1 MKSKAGSKNCL
12 ESSVKRLKEDPVFFA
27 EKFFGFKATDYQA
40 KLLRDQSKRIAVRM
54 SRQAGKTTTIAI
66 RAIWFAITHPRTL
79 TLIVSPSLRQSMI
92 MMDRVQ
98 EFIARIPESL
108 RRRIVL
114 KQQRTVIR
122 FRNQSMIVALPNS
135 PQLLRGYTAH
145 QVICDEAAFFRDDEL
160 VFYNV
165 LYPMLATTDGWLIVS
180 STPWGKDSV
189 FYKMCQD
196 PGFSKHVITWREVVK
211 AGLIKQDFIEEMRRQ
226 LPFERFQREFEAQ
239 FIEEANAYFPQDL
252 IVKCIDS
259 ELEYYEFDSRPEG
272 NFYVGIDFGKKHDYS
287 VIAVVEKQENKAALV
302 HLHRFKLDEPYSSVI
317 GYTKA
322 ICDRYK
328 SVNAVLCDQTGV
340 GEYIVEDMQKVI
352 GSKVEGI
359 VLTMQK
365 KEEILGYLKQ
375 QMQNRL
381 IAFPYDPE
389 LIAEINVETYEL
401 TKDGHIKF
409 AHPENTHDDR
419 LWAFALAVYASRMKE
434 APRLIVLPRK

>member
-1 MKSKAGSKNCL
+1 L
-12 ESSVKRLKEDPVFFA
+12 ESSVKRLREDPVFFA

-40 KLLRDQSKRIAVRM
+40 KLLRDQSKRIVVRM

-66 RAIWFAITHPRTL
+66 RAIWFAITKPRTL

-98 EFIARIPESL
+98 EFLARIPESL
-108 RRRIVL
+108 RKRIIL
-114 KQQRTVIR
+114 KQQRTVVR

-145 QVICDEAAFFRDDEL
+145 KVICDEAAFFRDDEL

-165 LYPMLATTDGWLIVS
+165 LYPMLATTDGWLIVL
-180 STPWGKDSV
+180 STPWGKNSV
-189 FYKMCQD
+189 FYRMCQD
-196 PGFSKHVITWREVVK
+196 PNFSKHIVSWRDVVK

-226 LPFERFQREFEAQ
+226 LPSERFQREFEAQ

-252 IVKCIDS
+252 IVSCIDS
-259 ELEYYEFDSRPEG
+259 ELEYYKFEDYPQG
-272 NFYVGIDFGKKHDYS
+272 DFYIGVDFGKKHDYS
-287 VIAVVEKQENKAALV
+287 VVAVVEKREEKTVLI
-302 HLHRFKLDEPYSSVI
+302 HLYRFKLDEPYSSVI
-317 GYTKA
+317 GYIKA

-352 GSKVEGI
+352 GAKVQGI
-359 VLTMQK
+359 VLTMQA

-375 QMQNRL
+375 KMQNKL
-381 IAFPYDPE
+381 ITFPYDPD
-389 LIAEINVETYEL
+389 LINEINVENFEL
-401 TKDGHIKF
+401 TKDGHVKF
-409 AHPENTHDDR
+409 SHAENTHDDR
-419 LWAFALAVYASRMKE
+419 LWAFALAVYASRKQE
-434 APRLIVLPRK
+434 APRLIVLPRR